1 MLELATVRGVSAP
14 VRIDAMQVDDWADVK
29 RIYAEGIATGDAT
42 LERETPDFS
51 HFDRSHRR
59 DCRLVA
65 RRGSA
70 EPVLGWTALS
80 AYSSRRVYAG
90 VAWESVYVAASA
102 RGQGVGRA
110 LLEAL
115 IPAAEAVG
123 LWTLLAG
130 VMIDNKASLALHKAV
145 GFRRV
150 GVQRRLGR
158 DASGRWRDVVLLER
172 RSVGVGTD

>member
-1 MLELATVRGVSAP
+1 LATVRGVTKP
-14 VRIDAMQVDDWADVK
+14 IRIEPMTADDWAEVK

-42 LERETPDFS
+42 LEREPPDFS

-65 RRGSA
+65 RQTPGG
-70 EPVLGWTALS
+70 PVLGWTALT

-90 VAWESVYVAASA
+90 VAWESVYVAAAA
-102 RGQGVGRA
+102 RGQGIGRA
-110 LLEAL
+110 LLDAL
-115 IPAAEAVG
+115 IPASEAIG

-130 VMIDNKASLALHKAV
+130 VLIDNKPSLALHRGV
-145 GFRRV
+145 GFRQV

-172 RSVGVGTD
+172 RSTLTGGD

>member
-1 MLELATVRGVSAP
+1 MV
-14 VRIDAMQVDDWADVK
+14 VDDWAEVK

-42 LERETPDFS
+42 LEREAPDFS
-51 HFDRSHRR
+51 HFDRSHRH

-65 RRGSA
+65 RREAGG
-70 EPVLGWTALS
+70 PILGWTALT

-115 IPAAEAVG
+115 IPASEAAG

-130 VMIDNKASLALHKAV
+130 VLADNKASLALHKAV

-150 GVQRRLGR
+150 GVQRRMGG
-158 DASGRWRDVVLLER
+158 DARGRWRDVVLLER
-172 RSVGVGTD
+172 RSTVTGSD